1 MKKVI
6 DKIKPPPKW
15 KVPVL
20 FSLGILTG
28 LSFFVLH
35 IGRATSYLS
44 DKPEACVNC
53 HVMAPQYATWERS
66 NHGRFTVC
74 NDCHVPQNNILK
86 KYYFKATDGVR
97 HSFMFTFRLEPQVIQ
112 IKQAGKD
119 AVQQNCIR
127 CHSEMIHP
135 ISVRA
140 ISNQKIQEDGDGYCW
155 DCHRDIPHGRVNGL
169 SSTPYARVPVLT
181 SPVPEWIETSLGIKK
196 N

>member
-15 KVPVL
+15 KIPVL
-20 FSLGILTG
+20 FSLGIITG
-28 LSFFVLH
+28 LFFFIVH
-35 IGRATSYLS
+35 VARATSYLS

-74 NDCHVPQNNILK
+74 NDCHVPQDNIFK
-86 KYYFKATDGVR
+86 KYYFKATDGLR
-97 HSFMFTFRLEPQVIQ
+97 HSYMFTFRLEPQVIR
-112 IKQAGKD
+112 IHEAGRN

-127 CHSEMIHP
+127 CHIETIHP

-140 ISNQKIQEDGDGYCW
+140 ISNQKIQEEGDGYCW
-155 DCHRDIPHGRVNGL
+155 DCHREVPHGRVNSL

-181 SPVPEWIETSLGIKK
+181 SPVPEWIEKSLGIKK

>member
-1 MKKVI
+1 MKQVI
-6 DKIKPPPKW
+6 DKIKPPPNW
-15 KVPVL
+15 KLPVL
-20 FSLGILTG
+20 FTLGILTG
-28 LSFFVLH
+28 LFFFVLH

-66 NHGRFTVC
+66 NHGKFTVC
-74 NDCHVPQNNILK
+74 NDCHVPQDNILK
-86 KYYFKATDGVR
+86 KYYFKATDGMR

-135 ISVRA
+135 ISIRA

-155 DCHRDIPHGRVNGL
+155 DCHRDVPHGRVNSL

-181 SPVPEWIETSLGIKK
+181 SPVPEWIEKSLGIKK

>member
-28 LSFFVLH
+28 LFFFVMH

-53 HVMAPQYATWERS
+53 HVMAPQFATWERS

-74 NDCHVPQNNILK
+74 NDCHVPQDNILK
-86 KYYFKATDGVR
+86 KYYFKATDGMR

-155 DCHRDIPHGRVNGL
+155 DCHRDVPHGRVNSL

-181 SPVPEWIETSLGIKK
+181 SPLPEWIETSLGIKK